1 MFLTHFRKLLP
12 VAAFFLFGS
21 VSVVLWQSQNHHQRE
36 LVFQHTEISAEQI
49 RIRVEGLMKARM
61 SSLEFLA
68 DRWVERVPPDFS
80 KQRFSAFAHSFYT
93 HYPGFTGI
101 NWIDPEG
108 VIQWVYPEKE
118 NAMAK
123 GKNVNHHDDPRYR
136 QTFNRA
142 KQHSGYVVT
151 PCVELFQGGLGFD
164 TFWLLTYD
172 GKVQGYLNGV
182 FEIKKIMNTCL
193 ARDILKNFWVRI
205 FEADQ
210 LIYINEKEDD
220 VGSQTN
226 TLHAHREIHFPGK
239 SWKLELEHK
248 VTIYPTVII
257 TNLWVLIFGLVISAI
272 LSLALHFLLERIVM
286 YRKARDH
293 AFHEISER
301 KRAEEHIRNLSR
313 QLMKAQEI
321 ERHRL
326 ARDLHD
332 HLAQDLSVLKISLDT
347 FFNDQPN
354 ALVDKKDRLSKLS
367 KMVQQTIV
375 EVRDLAYGLYSSELD
390 QLGLVQAVHKLCE
403 DFSVGSELRVDFFSA
418 GMDEAKLDFDTE
430 ISLFRIIQEG
440 LNNIKKHAH
449 AAHVTVRLVPS
460 YPNIILR
467 IEDNGKGFD
476 VRKRRESALSA
487 KRMGIRSMEERAA
500 LLNGKMQIDSRLGQG
515 TKIVIKVP
523 FQEKTDG

>member
-1 MFLTHFRKLLP
+1 MFFTPFRKLLP
-12 VAAFFLFGS
+12 VAAFLFFGS
-21 VSVVLWQSQNHHQRE
+21 VAVVLWQSQNRHQRE
-36 LVFQHTEISAEQI
+36 LVFRHTEISAEQI

-61 SSLEFLA
+61 ASLEFLA

-80 KQRFSAFAHSFYT
+80 RQRFSAFAQSFYA

-118 NAMAK
+118 NDGAK
-123 GKNVNHHDDPRYR
+123 GKNVNHHDDSRYR
-136 QTFNRA
+136 QAFNRA
-142 KQHSGYVVT
+142 KQHPGYAVS

-182 FEIKKIMNTCL
+182 FTINRIMDTCL
-193 ARDILKNFWVRI
+193 ARDILQNFRVRI
-205 FEADQ
+205 FEAGQ
-210 LIYINEKEDD
+210 LIYINEKKDD
-220 VGSQTN
+220 VDSQTN
-226 TLHAHREIHFPGK
+226 MLYAHREIHFPGK
-239 SWKLELEHK
+239 NWKLELEPK
-248 VTIYPTVII
+248 VAIYPSVI
-257 TNLWVLIFGLVISAI
+257 NESLWFLIFGLVISAI
-272 LSLALHFLLERIVM
+272 LSLVLHFLLERILM

-301 KRAEEHIRNLSR
+301 KRAEEHIRNLSS

-347 FFNDQPN
+347 FFNDQPD
-354 ALVDKKDRLSKLS
+354 APVDKKDRLSKLS
-367 KMVQQTIV
+367 TMVQQTIV
-375 EVRDLAYGLYSSELD
+375 EVRDLAYGLYSAELD
-390 QLGLVQAVHKLCE
+390 QLGLIQAVSHLCE
-403 DFSVGSELRVDFFSA
+403 EFSIGSELQVDFFSA
-418 GMDEAKLDFDTE
+418 GMDESKLDFDSE

-440 LNNIKKHAH
+440 LNNIKKHAD
-449 AAHVTVRLVPS
+449 AAHATVRLVAS
-460 YPNIILR
+460 YPDIIIR

-487 KRMGIRSMEERAA
+487 KRMGIRSMEERAV